1 MSTVP
6 SDRREL
12 ATATMAFAKA
22 FDAWVKRASVAE
34 SGESAARLQLLN
46 ELHCNGP
53 RKMADLA
60 DTLGVTPRAVTTIV
74 DALEAEN
81 LVRRTAHPT
90 DRRVTMV
97 EITGGAATVE
107 QGYAAFESA
116 VGEVFDGLDEADAA
130 ALQRALRVLRERID
144 HAAPGSERATRGP
157 AGG

>member
-1 MSTVP
+1 
-6 SDRREL
+6 
-12 ATATMAFAKA
+12 MAFAKA

-60 DTLGVTPRAVTTIV
+60 DTLGVTPRAVTTLV
-74 DALEAEN
+74 DALEGED
-81 LVRRTAHPT
+81 LVKRTPHPT

-116 VGEVFDGLDEADAA
+116 VGEVFEGLNKAEAA
-130 ALQRALRVLRERID
+130 ALQRTLRVLRERID
-144 HAAPGSERATRGP
+144 HASAGGERPTRGA
-157 AGG
+157 AGV